1 MTEGQSEWM
10 SFSQCESGRNQKG
23 VEQKGRRKVK
33 KQAGRQNLAADQ
45 RGKDTEAAAGI

>member
-45 RGKDTEAAAGI
+45 RGKDTEDAAGI